1 MSEPP
6 ANSVVINYTDSNGLN
21 KTDLQNWTATLVGAE
36 RGVATMLDTD
46 EQMIID
52 VTLPTNTLAGYDSFT
67 LQIVPPQG
75 AAITIARTLPGA
87 IGKVNDLH

>member
-1 MSEPP
+1 MTEPP
-6 ANSVVINYTDSNGLN
+6 NNSVVINYTDSNGMN
-21 KTDLQNWTATLVGAE
+21 ETDLQDWTATLVGAE

-52 VTLPTNTLAGYDSFT
+52 VTLPENELAGYDSFT

-75 AAITIARTLPGA
+75 AAITISRTLPGA
-87 IGKVNDLH
+87 IGDVNDLH